1 MRLKNGN
8 GYDNLQIFIEP
19 KGPQLRGTDSWK
31 ADFEK
36 EIHNEGYIQFH
47 TQNQEFEIWGMPF
60 YTESVKKEFEQAM
73 QENFGIK

>member
-36 EIHNEGYIQFH
+36 EIHNEGSIQFH

-73 QENFGIK
+73 QDNFGIK